1 VTLKQTL
8 GGLLA
13 LFAVGCK
20 EPMANDPGYRATV
33 LCNQKMHG
41 RSSAGKGTRN
51 DAKALCIGRVGDQFR
66 AGASEPPDAL
76 ADCILDAPDEK
87 AAAACK

>member
-1 VTLKQTL
+1 M
-8 GGLLA
+8 
-13 LFAVGCK
+13 LFLMGCK

-33 LCNQKMHG
+33 LCTQKMQG
-41 RSSAGKGTRN
+41 RSAAGKGTRN
-51 DAKALCIGRVGDQFR
+51 DAKALCIGKVGDHFR
-66 AGASEPPDAL
+66 AGANDPPDAL

>member
-1 VTLKQTL
+1 MKSGS
-8 GGLLA
+8 GGLLLVLLA
-13 LFAVGCK
+13 ASCK
-20 EPMANDPGYRATV
+20 EPMASDPGYRATV
-33 LCNQKMHG
+33 LCTQKMQG

-51 DAKALCIGRVGDQFR
+51 DAKALCIGKVGDRLR
-66 AGASEPPDAL
+66 AGASEPLDPL